1 MCVCMERGRTVFDAD
16 YPNGICD
23 HGEYVIVVWMD
34 LIRNVAVNEDIAWT
48 RGSYDTFWDTRV
60 GASEPEDLSVCTRK
74 GP

>member
-1 MCVCMERGRTVFDAD
+1 MERGRTVFDAD
-16 YPNGICD
+16 YPDGICD

-74 GP
+74 EP